1 MIRLSIL
8 LTLLTT
14 PALAGMSEY
23 YDAAGNP
30 LASSITSGQNTFYY
44 DNSGQEIGSAMQ
56 SGNNTFYYDNAG
68 NPAASRMDLNVQ

>member
-1 MIRLSIL
+1 MIRLAIL

-14 PALAGMSEY
+14 PAWAGMSEY

-68 NPAASRMDLNVQ
+68 NPAASQMDLNIK